1 LFTAAGEQ
9 CVKKLRAENS
19 DSARN
24 AVMKTKSRTRPITI
38 FTPSS
43 AGEDNTNAQNLTV
56 KEIVARLPSE
66 QFQVI
71 MISEGKPDPRI
82 ASRRNTELIPW
93 TEHWNTVRL
102 LKRCLLRSPDIY
114 FFPRYG
120 PLDRAFF
127 DSRKYLGKRTALVSY
142 VVMMMNDLTG
152 RGLIGRSIVE
162 ADRLCVNSRYVG
174 DTVREKFGLDSTTIH
189 DGVDR
194 RFFFPRR
201 RGAGIRGSN
210 PLVVLYAGSLQP
222 RKRVEL
228 VIQEAVRRPGVQF
241 RLAGSGET
249 EKRCRALCREHNC
262 HNVFFLGRLSSSQ
275 LGEEMRK
282 ADVFFFPSIL
292 EGHPQVLGQAAA
304 CGLPAVAMNVYRPDY
319 VVHGETGFLA
329 GLDADLSEK
338 LDVLLRDSEL
348 RHSMASAAARHSR
361 KFDWDQI
368 TEQWI
373 EVFQDV
379 VAERQGA

>member
-1 LFTAAGEQ
+1 M
-9 CVKKLRAENS
+9 R
-19 DSARN
+19 
-24 AVMKTKSRTRPITI
+24 TKSRTRPITI

-56 KEIVARLPSE
+56 KEIVARLPAE

-82 ASRRNTELIPW
+82 AARKNTELIPW

-102 LKRCLLRSPDIY
+102 FKRCLFRKPDIY

-142 VVMMMNDLTG
+142 IVMMMNDLTS

-162 ADRLCVNSRYVG
+162 ADRVCVNSKYVG
-174 DTVREKFGLDSTTIH
+174 DTVREKFGLESITIH

-194 RFFFPRR
+194 RFFFAHPGNAR
-201 RGAGIRGSN
+201 ACDS
-210 PLVVLYAGSLQP
+210 LVVLYAGSLQP

-228 VIQEAVRRPGVQF
+228 VIREAVRWPGVQF
-241 RLAGSGET
+241 RLAGRGET
-249 EKRCRALCREHNC
+249 EERCRALCQEHNC
-262 HNVFFLGRLSSSQ
+262 RNVSFLGHLSPSQ
-275 LGEEMRK
+275 LGDEMRK
-282 ADVFFFPSIL
+282 ADLFFFPSLL

-319 VVHGETGFLA
+319 VLHGETGFLA
-329 GLDADLSEK
+329 ESDAELTQK
-338 LDVLLRDSEL
+338 LEVLLRDSAL
-348 RHSMASAAARHSR
+348 RQLMASAAASHSG
-361 KFDWDQI
+361 KFDWDRI
-368 TEQWI
+368 TQQWI
-373 EVFQDV
+373 GVFQDV
-379 VAERQGA
+379 MAEQRSS

>member
-1 LFTAAGEQ
+1 
-9 CVKKLRAENS
+9 
-19 DSARN
+19 
-24 AVMKTKSRTRPITI
+24 MKIKSRIRPITI

-43 AGEDNTNAQNLTV
+43 ADEHNTNAQNLTV

-82 ASRRNTELIPW
+82 AARKNTELIPW

-102 LKRCLLRSPDIY
+102 LKRCLFRSPDVY

-142 VVMMMNDLTG
+142 VVMMINDLTG

-162 ADRLCVNSRYVG
+162 ADRICVNSKYVG
-174 DTVREKFGLDSTTIH
+174 ETVREKFGLESTTIY
-189 DGVDR
+189 DGIDR
-194 RFFFPRR
+194 RFFFPRPR
-201 RGAGIRGSN
+201 NAEARASN
-210 PLVVLYAGSLQP
+210 SLVVLYAGSLQA

-228 VIQEAVRRPGVQF
+228 VIQEAAHWPSVQF
-241 RLAGSGET
+241 RLAGRGES
-249 EKRCRALCREHNC
+249 EERCRALCREHNC
-262 HNVFFLGRLSSSQ
+262 HNVSFLGHLSSCQ

-319 VVHGETGFLA
+319 VLDGETGFLA
-329 GLDADLSEK
+329 ESDLELTKK
-338 LDVLLRDSEL
+338 LGMLLRDSEL
-348 RHSMASAAARHSR
+348 RRSMASAAVRYSR
-361 KFDWDQI
+361 EFDWDQI
-368 TEQWI
+368 TQQWI
-373 EVFQDV
+373 GVFQDV
-379 VAERQGA
+379 VAERQNS

>member
-1 LFTAAGEQ
+1 LIERKNVAM
-9 CVKKLRAENS
+9 KINS
-19 DSARN
+19 R
-24 AVMKTKSRTRPITI
+24 MRPISI

-43 AGEDNTNAQNLTV
+43 ADEHNTNAQNLTV

-71 MISEGKPDPRI
+71 MISEGSPDPRI
-82 ASRRNTELIPW
+82 AARKNTELIPW

-102 LKRCLLRSPDIY
+102 LKRCLFRRPDVY

-142 VVMMMNDLTG
+142 VVMMVSDLTG
-152 RGLIGRSIVE
+152 KGLIGRSIIE
-162 ADRLCVNSRYVG
+162 ADRICVNSKYVG
-174 DTVREKFGLDSTTIH
+174 ETVRKKFGLQSITIY
-189 DGVDR
+189 DGIDR
-194 RFFFPRR
+194 RFFFPRP
-201 RGAGIRGSN
+201 GNAGVRPSD
-210 PLVVLYAGSLQP
+210 PLAVLYAGSLQP

-228 VIQEAVRRPGVQF
+228 VVQEAARWPNVQF
-241 RLAGSGET
+241 RLAGRGET
-249 EKRCRALCREHNC
+249 EGHCRTLCREHNC
-262 HNVFFLGRLSSSQ
+262 HNVSFLGHLSSSQ

-304 CGLPAVAMNVYRPDY
+304 CGLPAVAMNLYRPDY
-319 VVHGETGFLA
+319 VLHGETGFLA
-329 GLDADLSEK
+329 ESDLELSEK
-338 LDVLLRDSEL
+338 LGVLLRDSEL
-348 RHSMASAAARHSR
+348 RRSMASAAVIHSR

-373 EVFQDV
+373 GVFQDV
-379 VAERQGA
+379 VAERHSG

>member
-1 LFTAAGEQ
+1 MTN
-9 CVKKLRAENS
+9 V
-19 DSARN
+19 
-24 AVMKTKSRTRPITI
+24 VMKVKLRTRPITI

-43 AGEDNTNAQNLTV
+43 AGEANTNAQNLTV

-71 MISEGKPDPRI
+71 MISDGKPDPRI
-82 ASRRNTELIPW
+82 AARKNTELIPW

-102 LKRCLLRSPDIY
+102 FKLCLFRRPDIY

-127 DSRKYLGKRTALVSY
+127 DSRKCLGKRTALVSY
-142 VVMMMNDLTG
+142 VVTMMNDVTA
-152 RGLIGRSIVE
+152 RGLIRRSIVE
-162 ADRLCVNSRYVG
+162 ADKVCVNSKYVG
-174 DTVREKFGLDSTTIH
+174 DTVREKFGLESTTIY

-194 RFFFPRR
+194 RFFFPRSEWNSETR
-201 RGAGIRGSN
+201 RSKS
-210 PLVVLYAGSLQP
+210 LVVLYAGSLQS
-222 RKRVEL
+222 RKRAEL
-228 VIQEAVRRPGVQF
+228 VIHEAARWPGVQF
-241 RLAGSGET
+241 RLAGRGET
-249 EKRCRALCREHNC
+249 EERCRSLCQEHNC
-262 HNVFFLGRLSSSQ
+262 RNVSFLGHLSSSQ
-275 LGEEMRK
+275 LGAEMRS

-319 VVHGETGFLA
+319 VLHGETGFLA
-329 GLDADLSEK
+329 ESDAELSQK

-348 RHSMASAAARHSR
+348 RQSMASAAARHSR

-373 EVFQDV
+373 AVFQNV
-379 VAERQGA
+379 VAERRTS